1 MRAFFQYLFG
11 FIVVFAVQ
19 LLASPGQAASRCEN
33 QLETLKAL
41 AAAHEVRFS
50 SAETIAA
57 GDPIK
62 VQWSGNDGPLPGG
75 VSAWLVVVSIDA
87 VRYSGSGFFPLPGGT
102 PGPLEI
108 GFAKKWTRAIVPL
121 HTPDAPT
128 SGEFAIKPFR
138 EGNFGLSWTIIAKSD
153 CGEMQLRDIGTYKI
167 VVEARHARLVVQDLY
182 DYSRPREVIRTEN
195 GRHELRVFD
204 GYYQVFD
211 RRTGSKILDRRGNCP
226 DFSPTGRFVAALAGR
241 SEGGCNFNT
250 AGENKPRFEIIDL
263 VSGDVVANPNPPALW
278 AHGDAFLVVASKWW
292 KMLQDPGP
300 MISLLVD
307 ENDGRATELF
317 AIPELGRVS
326 IDIANGFAYL
336 MSYDGEPQVA
346 YSLAARGQVSDRQV
360 GWDSEKGESITE
372 GPSFGELLERTKAS
386 GAPAKA
392 VIPINNADIQPSHL
406 RYIDDASEVF
416 SDLVGEDSEFGLLV
430 ARAAEHKTAGGADT
444 EAVQSDPMLTASLL
458 RGVNVLA
465 SAKKAGRTVETL
477 VGDELGKS
485 FKPQIEITNPVDLV
499 WDRMWQIDKMDISD
513 DDKRARLEAF
523 RVKTVKPQIERLV
536 GANPGARAVLDQSLG
551 CWPSGG
557 SPYEDNLKGIW
568 RSLSDTREVWLTHA
582 GCMGIG
588 TVGNLALNQIDLFV
602 SEDGKTK
609 HFNLMFDRRFYCSG
623 NDSDCEYVHE
633 DNDDGEEFTKKE
645 QSYGSVIPAGNMKPD
660 HFGAKIA
667 QDFHQLIEFDSLLP
681 AFLDARTLLLPVGRQ
696 MYVVDLDAETM
707 RGPLKLA
714 EHAGQAR
721 FSISG
726 DGRHLMQTTAD
737 GGIAIYDFSSGTTLL
752 QGRYVDD
759 EIVIWDSHGHYLS
772 TYEGAQYVH
781 MRFVGRPQLYS
792 LSRMAD
798 SLNRPD
804 LIRAA
809 LTGVTPVE
817 NPDLKAPPRLN
828 AELSDEAEAG
838 VITINIDASAQSG
851 LKLLQIYADG
861 ALVQSVGLEGAEW
874 EGSVDVEMPSAANWL
889 SAVAIDRRGSQS
901 TSVELRLPDRSAER
915 DRLFVVAIGT
925 DQYEDSSRLARL
937 NFAAADARNFANSMK
952 NAAGTHYQDVQIVGP
967 FIDSETLADDLDAA
981 LDTIGETASP
991 GDTVMVFVAGHGV
1004 RSDAGQFFLA
1014 TRTTNMDKLAA
1025 TGLSWKGLA
1034 GRLAGL
1040 NARTF
1045 IFLDACHSGSVGDA
1059 TNDGA
1064 ADALLEAAKG
1074 SMTVI
1079 AASKG
1084 RQYSLESPAVG
1095 GGYFTTAL
1103 ASIVERRNDPSV
1115 DRDGSGTLDLDELY
1129 LALKRNVVEATD
1141 GRQTPWIARSQVVG
1155 KTPLL

>member
-1 MRAFFQYLFG
+1 MRAFFRYLLG
-11 FIVVFAVQ
+11 FVVVFVTQ
-19 LLASPGQAASRCEN
+19 LIASTSQAAGRCDN
-33 QLETLKAL
+33 QLETLKSF
-41 AAAHEVRFS
+41 AAGHEVRFS

-57 GDPIK
+57 GDPIT
-62 VQWSGNDGPLPGG
+62 VQWSGNGNQLPAG

-87 VRYSGSGFFPLPGGT
+87 VRFSGSGFFPLPGGT
-102 PGPLEI
+102 AGPLEI

-121 HTPDAPT
+121 HTPDAST

-182 DYSRPREVIRTEN
+182 DYSRPSDVIQSEN
-195 GRHELRVFD
+195 ERYELRVFD
-204 GYYQVFD
+204 GYYQIFD

-226 DFSPTGRFVAALAGR
+226 GFSPTGRFVAALAGR
-241 SEGGCNFNT
+241 SEGGCDFNT
-250 AGENKPRFEIIDL
+250 AGENKPRFEVIDL
-263 VSGDVVANPNPPALW
+263 VSGDVVASPNPPALW
-278 AHGDAFLVVASKWW
+278 AHGDAFLIVASKWW
-292 KMLQDPGP
+292 KMLQESGP

-307 ENDGRATELF
+307 DDGGRATELF

-326 IDIANGFAYL
+326 IDTANGYAFATD
-336 MSYDGEPQVA
+336 YDGQPQQAYNIGGKNRTVSVDLPTTIFEPA
-346 YSLAARGQVSDRQV
+346 
-360 GWDSEKGESITE
+360 
-372 GPSFGELLERTKAS
+372 
-386 GAPAKA
+386 
-392 VIPINNADIQPSHL
+392 NNPNVRPSHL
-406 RYIDDASEVF
+406 RYIDDPAAIFTDLIGDGSNIDPLLTRSASHK
-416 SDLVGEDSEFGLLV
+416 SVGN
-430 ARAAEHKTAGGADT
+430 ADA
-444 EAVQSDPMLTASLL
+444 EAVDSDPMLTASLL

-465 SAKKAGRTVETL
+465 SARKAGRTVETL
-477 VGDELGKS
+477 VGEELGIS
-485 FKPQIEITNPVDLV
+485 FKPQIEISNPVDLV

-523 RVKTVKPQIERLV
+523 RVKTVQPQIERLIS
-536 GANPGARAVLDQSLG
+536 ANPGARALLNQSLG

-557 SPYEDNLKGIW
+557 SPYEDNIKGIW
-568 RSLSDTREVWLTHA
+568 KLPSATNEVWMTHA

-602 SEDGKTK
+602 GEGGGSR
-609 HFNLMFDRRFYCSG
+609 HFNLMFDRQFYCAG

-633 DNDDGEEFTKKE
+633 DDDSGEEFTKKE
-645 QSYGSVIPAGNMKPD
+645 QSYGSLVPAGNMKPD
-660 HFGAKIA
+660 PFGAKIA
-667 QDFHQLIEFDSLLP
+667 QEFHQLIEFDSLLP
-681 AFLDARTLLLPVGRQ
+681 AFLDEPTLLLPIGRQ
-696 MYVVDLDAETM
+696 MYVVDLEAETM
-707 RGPLKLA
+707 SGPIELA
-714 EHAGQAR
+714 EHAGRAR

-726 DGRHLMQTTAD
+726 NRRHLMQTTTD
-737 GGIAIYDFSSGTTLL
+737 GGIAIYDFSTGTTLVR
-752 QGRYVDD
+752 GRYVDD
-759 EIVIWDSHGHYLS
+759 EIVIWDNHGHYLS

-804 LIRAA
+804 LVRAA
-809 LTGVTPVE
+809 LTGTTPVE
-817 NPDLKAPPRLN
+817 NPNLPAPPRLN
-828 AELSDEAEAG
+828 AELSDEEENG
-838 VITINIDASAQSG
+838 VIRINIDTSAQAG
-851 LKLLQIYADG
+851 LELLQIYADG
-861 ALVQSVGLEGAEW
+861 ALIQSVELDGAEW
-874 EGSVDVEMPSAANWL
+874 EGSLDVEMPSAANWL
-889 SAVAIDRRGSQS
+889 SAVAIDRRGSES
-901 TSVELRLPDRSAER
+901 TSVELRLPDRGVKR

-925 DQYEDSSRLARL
+925 DNYKDSSRLARL
-937 NFAAADARNFANSMK
+937 NFAAADARNFANSMST
-952 NAAGTHYQDVQIVGP
+952 AAGTHYRDVQIVGP
-967 FIDSETLADDLDAA
+967 FIDSETLADDLDTA
-981 LDTIGETASP
+981 LESIGETAGP

-1004 RSDAGQFFLA
+1004 RSEAGQFFLA
-1014 TRTTNMDKLAA
+1014 TRTTDMDKLES

-1034 GRLAGL
+1034 DQLAGL
-1040 NARTF
+1040 NTRTF

-1084 RQYSLESPAVG
+1084 RQYSLESPSVG

-1103 ASIVERRNDPSV
+1103 ASIIERRNDPAV

-1155 KTPLL
+1155 KTPLM